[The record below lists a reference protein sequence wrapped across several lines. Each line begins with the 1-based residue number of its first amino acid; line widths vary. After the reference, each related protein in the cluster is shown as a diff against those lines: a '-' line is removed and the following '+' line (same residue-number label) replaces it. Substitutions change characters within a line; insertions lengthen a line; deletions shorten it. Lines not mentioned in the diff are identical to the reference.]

1 MGRTFEWMIGLR
13 YTRAKRRNRFV
24 SFISAT
30 SIIGITLGVTALI
43 VVISVMNGF
52 QDELRERILGMTA
65 HVTIGQQGG
74 TLSDWPAVVE
84 RVEKNPAV
92 LAAAPYVQS
101 EGMLSAGSAVSGAIV
116 RGIHPALEI
125 PVTNLGSH
133 MQEGLLDDLKPGE
146 FGIVL
151 GSALARSLGVGVGDR
166 LMLIS
171 ADVAV
176 TPVGGMLR
184 QRRFTVVGIFEVG
197 MYEYDRGTAM
207 IHIADAQALFR
218 TGEGVSGLR
227 LKLDDIFTAPAVARE
242 LNQRLGYP
250 YVAQDWT
257 QSNANFFRAIQIE
270 RTVMFI
276 ILSLIVAVAAF
287 NIVSTLVMLVT
298 DKQADIAI
306 LRTLGAS
313 PGSIM
318 VIFMITGVVIG
329 LIGTLVGVTIGVLI
343 AENID
348 VIVPW
353 IEGVVG
359 IRFMPADVY
368 YISEVPSRLDWSD
381 IGLIGLMA
389 FALSFLAT
397 LYPAWRASRV
407 QPAEALRYE

>member
-1 MGRTFEWMIGLR
+1 MRRTFEWMIGLR

-65 HVTIGQQGG
+65 HVTVSQQGG
-74 TLSDWPAVVE
+74 SLSDWPSVVD
-84 RVEKNPAV
+84 RVDRNPAV
-92 LAAAPYVQS
+92 QAAAPYIQS
-101 EGMLSAGSAVSGAIV
+101 EGMLSAGSAVSGAII
-116 RGIHPALEI
+116 RGIRPELEK
-125 PVTNLGSH
+125 PVTDIGSH
-133 MQEGLLDDLKPGE
+133 MKQGALEDLAPGE

-151 GSALARSLGVGVGDR
+151 GSALARSLGVGVGDK

-184 QRRFTVVGIFEVG
+184 QRRFTVAGLFEVG

-207 IHIADAQALFR
+207 IHLADAQALFR
-218 TGEGVSGLR
+218 SGESVSGVR
-227 LKLDDIFTAPAVARE
+227 LKLDDIFSAPAVARD
-242 LNQRLGYP
+242 LNHRLGAP

-257 QSNANFFRAIQIE
+257 RSNSNFFRAIQIE

-298 DKQADIAI
+298 DKQGDIAI

-313 PGSIM
+313 PASIM
-318 VIFMITGVVIG
+318 MIFIITGVVIG
-329 LIGTLVGVTIGVLI
+329 LIGTLVGVGVGVLI

-353 IEGVVG
+353 IENAVG
-359 IRFMPADVY
+359 IQFMPADVY
-368 YISEVPSRLDWSD
+368 YISEVPSRLEWNDV
-381 IGLIGLMA
+381 GLIGLMA

-407 QPAEALRYE
+407 QPAQALRYE

>member
-1 MGRTFEWMIGLR
+1 MRRTFEWMIGLR

-65 HVTIGQQGG
+65 HVTLAERDG
-74 TLSDWPAVVE
+74 TLSDWREVAERVGADPAVQ
-84 RVEKNPAV
+84 AV
-92 LAAAPYVQS
+92 APYVQA
-101 EGMLSAGSAVSGAIV
+101 EGMLSSPPEVSGAII
-116 RGIHPALEI
+116 RGIQPDLET
-125 PVTNLGSH
+125 PVTDIGAH
-133 MQEGLLDDLKPGE
+133 MQEGAMQDLHGGE

-151 GSALARSLGVGVGDR
+151 GSALAGSLGVSMGDS

-184 QRRFTVVGIFEVG
+184 QRKFTVVGIFEVG

-207 IHIADAQALFR
+207 IHLQDAQALFR
-218 TGEGVSGLR
+218 TGGRVSGLR
-227 LKLDDIFTAPAVARE
+227 LKLDDIFAAPAVARD
-242 LNQRLGYP
+242 LNQQLGYP
-250 YVAQDWT
+250 YRAQDWT
-257 QSNANFFRAIQIE
+257 QTNSNFFRAIQIE

-298 DKQADIAI
+298 DKQGDIAI

-318 VIFMITGVVIG
+318 MIFIITGVFIG
-329 LIGTLVGVTIGVLI
+329 LIGTAVGVGIGVLI

-353 IEGVVG
+353 IENVAGTQ
-359 IRFMPADVY
+359 FMPADVY
-368 YISEVPSRLDWSD
+368 YISEVPSRLDWANV
-381 IGLIGLMA
+381 GLVSLMA

>member
-1 MGRTFEWMIGLR
+1 MRRTFEWMIGLR

-65 HVTIGQQGG
+65 HVTLAEREG
-74 TLSDWPAVVE
+74 TLSDWRGVAERVGADPAVQ
-84 RVEKNPAV
+84 AV
-92 LAAAPYVQS
+92 APYVQA
-101 EGMLSAGSAVSGAIV
+101 EGMLSSPPEVSGAIV
-116 RGIHPALEI
+116 RGIQPDLEA
-125 PVTNLGSH
+125 PVTDIGAH
-133 MQEGLLDDLKPGE
+133 MQEGALDGLRGGE

-151 GSALARSLGVGVGDR
+151 GSALARSLGASMGDS

-176 TPVGGMLR
+176 TPVGGILR
-184 QRRFTVVGIFEVG
+184 QRKFTVVGIFEVG

-207 IHIADAQALFR
+207 IHLEDAQALFR
-218 TGEGVSGLR
+218 TGGRVSGLR
-227 LKLDDIFTAPAVARE
+227 LKLDDIFAAPAVARG
-242 LNQRLGYP
+242 LNQQLGYP
-250 YVAQDWT
+250 YLAQDWT
-257 QSNANFFRAIQIE
+257 QTNSNFFRAIQIE
-270 RTVMFI
+270 RTVMFV

-298 DKQADIAI
+298 DKQGDIAI

-318 VIFMITGVVIG
+318 MIFIITGVFIG
-329 LIGTLVGVTIGVLI
+329 LIGTAVGVGVGVLI

-353 IEGVVG
+353 IENVAGTQ
-359 IRFMPADVY
+359 FMPADVY
-368 YISEVPSRLDWSD
+368 YISEVPSRLDWANV
-381 IGLIGLMA
+381 GLVSLMA

-407 QPAEALRYE
+407 QPAQALRYE

>member
-1 MGRTFEWMIGLR
+1 MRRTFEWMIGLR

-65 HVTIGQQGG
+65 HVTLAERDG
-74 TLSDWPAVVE
+74 TLSDWREVAERVGADPAVQ
-84 RVEKNPAV
+84 AV
-92 LAAAPYVQS
+92 APYVQA
-101 EGMLSAGSAVSGAIV
+101 EGMLSSPPEVSGAIV
-116 RGIHPALEI
+116 RGIQPDLEA
-125 PVTNLGSH
+125 PVTDIGAH
-133 MQEGLLDDLKPGE
+133 MQEGALEALRGGE

-151 GSALARSLGVGVGDR
+151 GSALARSLGVSMGDS

-184 QRRFTVVGIFEVG
+184 QRKFTVVGLFEVG

-207 IHIADAQALFR
+207 IHLDDARALFR
-218 TGEGVSGLR
+218 TGGRVSGLR
-227 LKLDDIFTAPAVARE
+227 LKLDDIFAAPAVARD
-242 LNQRLGYP
+242 LNQQLGYP
-250 YVAQDWT
+250 YRAQDWT
-257 QSNANFFRAIQIE
+257 QTNSNFFRAIQIE

-298 DKQADIAI
+298 DKQGDIAI

-318 VIFMITGVVIG
+318 MIFIITGVFIG
-329 LIGTLVGVTIGVLI
+329 LIGTAVGVGIGVLI

-353 IEGVVG
+353 IENVAGTQ
-359 IRFMPADVY
+359 FMPADVY
-368 YISEVPSRLDWSD
+368 YISEVPSRLDWAD
-381 IGLIGLMA
+381 VGLIGLMA